1 MEDKGYANPGL
12 LMSVEDLHARLGDE
26 KLCIVDARASHL
38 FAAGHIPGAVHL
50 DLYGISLNN
59 TSDEAFEA
67 FMWMFQYLL
76 GSRGIGSEKTVV
88 WYEDNSGMRAARGF
102 WVCEYFG
109 HTDVHVLDGGLT
121 AWQAAG
127 YEVTTECVVPETSP
141 LTGDPIPE
149 RAVGA
154 DMLHGMLGRDD
165 VVPLDTRSDG
175 EYLGTNVR
183 AARGGA
189 IPGAVHV
196 EYVHNL
202 TELGTFK
209 SADELRAMYE
219 ALGVT
224 PEKEIVPY

>member
-1 MEDKGYANPGL
+1 MVDKGYANPAL
-12 LMSVEDLHARLGDE
+12 LMSAHDLHARLGDDN
-26 KLCIVDARASHL
+26 LCIVDARPSHL
-38 FAAGHIPGAVHL
+38 FAAGHILGAVHL

-59 TSDEAFEA
+59 TSDEAFGA

-76 GSRGIGSEKTVV
+76 GSRGIGSDKTVV

-102 WVCEYFG
+102 WVCEYFD
-109 HTDVHVLDGGLT
+109 HNDVHMLDGGLT

-127 YEVTTECVVPETSP
+127 YEVTTDCVVPESAQ

-149 RAVGA
+149 RSVGA
-154 DMLHGMLGRDD
+154 DTLHGMLGRDD
-165 VVPLDTRSDG
+165 VVLLDTRSEG
-175 EYLGTNVR
+175 EYYGTAVR

-202 TELGTFK
+202 AEDGTFK
-209 SADELRAMYE
+209 SIHELRAMYE

>member
-1 MEDKGYANPGL
+1 MADQVTANPGL
-12 LMSVEDLHARLGDE
+12 LMSVEELHDRLGDDN
-26 KLCIVDARASHL
+26 LCIVDARASHL

-59 TSDEAFEA
+59 TSDEAFDA

-76 GSRGIGSEKTVV
+76 GSRGIGSDKTVV

-102 WVCEYFG
+102 WVCEYFD
-109 HTDVHVLDGGLT
+109 HNDVHMLDGGLD

-127 YEVTTECVVPETSP
+127 YDVTTDCVVPEVAP
-141 LTGDPIPE
+141 LTGDPIAE
-149 RAVGA
+149 RHVGA
-154 DMLHGMLGRDD
+154 DILHGMLERDD
-165 VVPLDTRSDG
+165 VISLDTRSDG
-175 EYLGTNVR
+175 EYYGTAVR

-196 EYVHNL
+196 EYVNNL
-202 TELGTFK
+202 AEDGTFK
-209 SADELRAMYE
+209 SIDELRAMYD

>member
-1 MEDKGYANPGL
+1 MEDRGYANPAL
-12 LMSVEDLHARLGDE
+12 LMSATDLHTRLGED
-26 KLCIVDARASHL
+26 KLCVVDARPSHL

-88 WYEDNSGMRAARGF
+88 WYEDDSGMRAARGF

-109 HTDVHVLDGGLT
+109 HDDVHVLDGGLT
-121 AWQAAG
+121 AWKAAG
-127 YEVTTECVVPETSP
+127 YPVTTECVAPVRAE
-141 LTGDPIPE
+141 LMGDPV
-149 RAVGA
+149 RDRYVGA

-165 VVPLDTRSDG
+165 VVPLDTRSKE
-175 EYLGTNVR
+175 EYLGTHVR

-196 EYVHNL
+196 EYVDNL
-202 TELGTFK
+202 TDLGMFK
-209 SADELRAMYE
+209 SAAELQAMYE
-219 ALGVT
+219 SLGVT

>member
-1 MEDKGYANPGL
+1 MEDRGFANPAL
-12 LMSVEDLHARLGDE
+12 LMSIEDLHDRLGDDN
-26 KLCIVDARASHL
+26 LCIVDARPSHL

-59 TSDEAFEA
+59 TSDEAFDA

-127 YEVTTECVVPETSP
+127 YDVTTECVVPESAV
-141 LTGDPIPE
+141 LAGDPM
-149 RAVGA
+149 RDRFAGA

-165 VVPLDTRSDG
+165 VVPLDTRSEG
-175 EYLGTNVR
+175 EYLGTTVR

-196 EYVHNL
+196 EYVNNL

-209 SADELRAMYE
+209 SAGELRAMYE

>member
-1 MEDKGYANPGL
+1 MIDKGYANPSL
-12 LMSVEDLHARLGDE
+12 LMSVQDLHARLGDAN
-26 KLCIVDARASHL
+26 LCIVDARPSHL

-59 TSDEAFEA
+59 TSDEAFSA

-76 GSRGIGSEKTVV
+76 SSRGIGSEKTVV

-109 HTDVHVLDGGLT
+109 HTDVHVLDGGLD

-127 YEVTTECVVPETSP
+127 YEVTTECVVPERSE
-141 LTGDPIPE
+141 LVGDPVPE
-149 RAVGA
+149 RFIGA
-154 DMLHGMLGRDD
+154 DALNGLLGRDD
-165 VVPLDTRSDG
+165 VMPLDTRSDG
-175 EYLGTNVR
+175 EYYGTNVR

-196 EYVHNL
+196 EYVNNL
-202 TELGTFK
+202 ADDGTFK
-209 SADELRAMYE
+209 SADELLAMYE

>member
-1 MEDKGYANPGL
+1 MEDDGYANPAL
-12 LMSVEDLHARLGDE
+12 LMSVQDLHARLGE
-26 KLCIVDARASHL
+26 ENLCVVDARPSHL
-38 FAAGHIPGAVHL
+38 FAAGHIPGSVHL

-59 TSDEAFEA
+59 TSDESFDS

-76 GSRGIGSEKTVV
+76 SSRGIGSEKTVV

-109 HTDVHVLDGGLT
+109 HLDVHVLDGGLT
-121 AWQAAG
+121 AWQSAG
-127 YEVTTECVVPETSP
+127 YEVTTECVVPERSE
-141 LTGDPIPE
+141 LFGDPMRE
-149 RAVGA
+149 RSVSA
-154 DMLHGMLGRDD
+154 DMLHGMLSRDD
-165 VVPLDTRSDG
+165 VVPLDTRSAG
-175 EYLGTNVR
+175 EHYGTNVR

-196 EYVHNL
+196 EYVNNL
-202 TELGTFK
+202 AEDGTFK
-209 SADELRAMYE
+209 SANELRAMYE